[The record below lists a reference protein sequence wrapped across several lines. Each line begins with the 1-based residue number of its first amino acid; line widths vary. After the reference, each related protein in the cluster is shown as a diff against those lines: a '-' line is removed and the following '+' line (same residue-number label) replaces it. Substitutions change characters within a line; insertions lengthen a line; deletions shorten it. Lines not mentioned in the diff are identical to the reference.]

1 MALTTKDKLSEQV
14 LNELNKRNIDS
25 NFKTGDV
32 ILRIQQTLA
41 WFIRQR
47 FFTSKA
53 DEVADVDG
61 SYFFTFK
68 NQPVLLDEDM
78 GHYYISVPATSIE
91 LPHGAGIGK
100 ITPMKGVNDGYKPV
114 GYGFSDL
121 FKGLAASTLENSIG
135 YYPIGDAEK
144 GAKIVFV
151 NMNGSN
157 NPDKV
162 AITMV
167 VPFDGIDD
175 DVVLNIP
182 MDIQREVIDTAVG
195 YFAGAPQKDNTNDR
209 VDQV

>member
-25 NFKTGDV
+25 NFKEGDV
-32 ILRIQQTLA
+32 ILRVQQTLA

-47 FFTSKA
+47 FFQSKA
-53 DEVADVDG
+53 DDVSDVDG

-68 NQPVLLDEDM
+68 NQPVLKDEDM
-78 GHYYISVPATSIE
+78 NHYYVSLPGTSID

-100 ITPMKGVNDGYKPV
+100 VAPMKDQNNGYKLV
-114 GYGFSDL
+114 SYGFDDL
-121 FKGLAASTLENSIG
+121 YKGLAASTLENSIG
-135 YYPIGDAEK
+135 VYPIGDTDK
-144 GAKIVFV
+144 GAKLVFV

-162 AITMV
+162 LITMV
-167 VPFDGIDD
+167 VPFDGIGD

-182 MDIQREVIDTAVG
+182 MDIQREVIDTIVG